1 MMTMP
6 PVSAWAESTCACRC
20 WFAHDRVILHVIA
33 RRLLLFIAK
42 RFVVEKLHLGLQSTA
57 ARAGLTTTTSRALC
71 THDLRRH
78 IHEWGALAHACSF
91 VRVTGARSDP
101 APVAPW
107 NVEGTQ

>member
-6 PVSAWAESTCACRC
+6 PVSAWAESTCAGRC
-20 WFAHDRVILHVIA
+20 WFASDRVILHVIA
-33 RRLLLFIAK
+33 RRLLLIAN
-42 RFVVEKLHLGLQSTA
+42 RFVVEMLHLGLQSTA
-57 ARAGLTTTTSRALC
+57 ARATTSRALC

-78 IHEWGALAHACSF
+78 IHEWGALAHACLF

>member
-6 PVSAWAESTCACRC
+6 PVSAWAESTCTGRC
-20 WFAHDRVILHVIA
+20 WFASDRVILHVIA
-33 RRLLLFIAK
+33 PRLLLFIAK
-42 RFVVEKLHLGLQSTA
+42 RFVVEMLHLGLQSTA
-57 ARAGLTTTTSRALC
+57 ARATTSRALC

-78 IHEWGALAHACSF
+78 IHEWGALAHACLF